1 MKIIK
6 SISIVLIVF
15 VFFYCSSKNKT
26 DGKSDFDVYQRLKE
40 LNITL
45 NKPWVPVANY
55 VRARR
60 SGNLVFLSGHGPRN
74 PAGGFK
80 QGKVGKDLTLE
91 EGYEAARLTGL
102 DLLSSLEQ
110 EIGDLNK
117 VKRFIKVL
125 GMVNVDPS
133 FTDMPKVIDGFSDL
147 IVAIFG
153 ERGKHARSAVG
164 MASLPSNIPVEIEM
178 IVEIK

>member
-1 MKIIK
+1 M
-6 SISIVLIVF
+6 VLVF
-15 VFFYCSSKNKT
+15 TFFSSKNKSEEK
-26 DGKSDFDVYQRLKE
+26 DDFDVYQRLKE
-40 LNITL
+40 LHITL
-45 NKPWVPVANY
+45 NKPWIPVANY
-55 VRARR
+55 VNTRR

-80 QGKVGKDLTLE
+80 QGKIGKDLTLE

-102 DLLSSLEQ
+102 DLLSSLEK

-125 GMVNVDPS
+125 GMVNVDPA

-147 IVAIFG
+147 MVAIFG

>member
-1 MKIIK
+1 MKKPIL
-6 SISIVLIVF
+6 IVLMASIF
-15 VFFYCSSKNKT
+15 ISCSSKNKSDT
-26 DGKSDFDVYQRLKE
+26 NGDFDVYQRLKE

-45 NKPWVPVANY
+45 NKPWAPVANY
-55 VRARR
+55 VNARR

-74 PAGGFK
+74 PAGGFQ

-110 EIGDLNK
+110 EVGDLNR
-117 VKRFIKVL
+117 VKRFVKVL

-147 IVAIFG
+147 IVSIFG